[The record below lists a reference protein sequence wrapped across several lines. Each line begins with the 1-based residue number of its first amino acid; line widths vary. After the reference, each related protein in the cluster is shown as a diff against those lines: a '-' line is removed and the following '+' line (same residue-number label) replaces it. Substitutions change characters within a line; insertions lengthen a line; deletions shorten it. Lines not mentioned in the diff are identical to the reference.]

1 MPDQWEEAAQSYKP
15 EEFGGGT
22 TVKAEEPGVLDRA
35 DSAITESLQPNPKNV
50 ALNAPLFGP
59 TKEVG
64 KVLGRTAYS
73 AGKSIVGAFPAAYHA
88 FADDPTGE
96 EKSRYADFEKQQG
109 EEPGAETSGVKRIG
123 LGLDRMVGQPI
134 RTAYD
139 EYSHGRVTPKAALS
153 VAPEAIGQG
162 IGAVLTGKAI
172 GEAPSL
178 VKSILPERTA
188 LDPEMAARGLAKAVN
203 PSVNEWPNFV
213 KANAAEAGNIKAFAE
228 KNKLPLKTQL
238 DWSKAARG
246 AAEEAN
252 TYFKE
257 KVLGPHAEES
267 VSTAGAQFK
276 GKNAG
281 EGQRATLGEINR
293 RISAINDELRSAYMK
308 KEAGQ
313 TREALA
319 SEPELKA
326 EMGALTDILHKE
338 LAKRAGMKPEDV
350 AGLRQRF
357 GRMYSVADQTEAAV
371 NQRQSSAGKAGEG
384 RRDVPTTVAGT
395 AEDLFNR
402 VVRGGPEG
410 IANRNFR
417 KAIGNTGGIEPT
429 TIPEVRPVPP
439 TMQRGIPAWQLR
451 QRLAEQTEQ
460 EPTQ

>member
-1 MPDQWEEAAQSYKP
+1 MSAAAGWQDYEPPKQGDGWEDTPSKKP
-15 EEFGGGT
+15 AT
-22 TVKAEEPGVLDRA
+22 AVKAEEPGVLDRA
-35 DSAITESLQPNPKNV
+35 DSAITESLQPDVRNMDKGPVSGSAIKEYGKTAGRMLYGGGKAIVGNTLGLIPQAAH
-50 ALNAPLFGP
+50 ALVDEPQADEPGGFDAQSI
-59 TKEVG
+59 
-64 KVLGRTAYS
+64 LGRAAYRM
-73 AGKSIVGAFPAAYHA
+73 AGKPIINAAQ
-88 FADDPTGE
+88 E
-96 EKSRYADFEKQQG
+96 YA
-109 EEPGAETSGVKRIG
+109 S
-123 LGLDRMVGQPI
+123 
-134 RTAYD
+134 
-139 EYSHGRVTPKAALS
+139 GRVTPDAALS
-153 VAPEAIGQG
+153 VLPEALGQGMGTVVAGKGIEMVAPKVAGAIPARKAIPIAPE
-162 IGAVLTGKAI
+162 
-172 GEAPSL
+172 E
-178 VKSILPERTA
+178 
-188 LDPEMAARGLAKAVN
+188 AARGLTKAVN
-203 PSVNEWPNFV
+203 PSVNEWPNYI

-281 EGQRATLGEINR
+281 EGQRATLGEING

-326 EMGALTDILHKE
+326 EKGALTDILHKE

-395 AEDLFNR
+395 AADLFNR

-451 QRLAEQTEQ
+451 QRLAERTEQ